1 MSCLRRILGIR
12 WQDKVPDTVVL
23 EREQMPSVHTL
34 LEKVKV
40 RWSGQVVRMSNDRLP
55 EQLLYGEMCRDK
67 RKVGGQK
74 KRYKDTLKISLR
86 SLHIDI
92 DFREPLAQDRWSRHS
107 KITYGAI
114 AAEVERIENAQ
125 SKRAARNNLTAST
138 DVPIPTQKCST
149 CGRSFRARKGLI
161 SHLRTRQNDQT
172 THS

>member
-1 MSCLRRILGIR
+1 MVHHFHMSCLRRILGIR

-74 KRYKDTLKISLR
+74 KRYKDVLKISLR
-86 SLHIDI
+86 SPHIDV
-92 DFREPLAQDRWSRHS
+92 DFLESLA
-107 KITYGAI
+107 
-114 AAEVERIENAQ
+114 
-125 SKRAARNNLTAST
+125 
-138 DVPIPTQKCST
+138 
-149 CGRSFRARKGLI
+149 
-161 SHLRTRQNDQT
+161 
-172 THS
+172 